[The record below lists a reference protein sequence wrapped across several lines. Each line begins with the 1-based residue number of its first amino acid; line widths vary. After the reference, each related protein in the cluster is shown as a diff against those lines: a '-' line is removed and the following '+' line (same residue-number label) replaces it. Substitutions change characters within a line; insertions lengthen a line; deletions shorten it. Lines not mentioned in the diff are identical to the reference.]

1 MLMHHQ
7 LEAAIDP
14 WDDSYDYEHLWRLYQ
29 LLRDTPPVFD
39 ERHGGFWTLTR
50 YDEVRAAA
58 TDYATFSSADGVVL
72 GLGRKQRP
80 FVPVEVDPPAA
91 AVYRALLQP
100 LMTRAQLEAV
110 RPAIVAQVAAM
121 VAVITERGTA
131 DVVQELCEP
140 LPVAA
145 ISALV
150 GLTPDEGSEMRELA
164 RRISAAGRDDTAA
177 ALAAFQ
183 AFLLDVLGDRRRR
196 PRDDHLSRLA
206 VAHVDGR
213 PVPDDVLVTLVQGLV
228 LAGHHT
234 SITALSFLLWRVA
247 QLGLLGTLAADPR
260 LLAGAAQ
267 EALRL
272 DPAIHLQGRRLRA
285 DVTVRGA
292 AMKAGDYAILVF
304 ASANRDEREF
314 ARPDEFDARRPPH
327 HLTFGYGI
335 HRCLGMPLALLEMR
349 AVIDEMTRAWRVVEV
364 AEAPRIRAML
374 FGHHVGMEHLTLT
387 VGAR

>member
-1 MLMHHQ
+1 MHRQ

-14 WDDSYDYEHLWRLYQ
+14 WDDSYDYEQVWGLYQ
-29 LLRDTPPVFD
+29 LLRDSPPTFD

-58 TDYATFSSADGVVL
+58 ADFATFSSADGVVL

-110 RPAIVAQVAAM
+110 RPAIEAQVAAL
-121 VAVITERGTA
+121 VQVITEQGTA
-131 DVVQELCEP
+131 DVVEELCEP

-150 GLTPDEGSEMRELA
+150 GLTPAEGREMRELA
-164 RRISAAGRDDTAA
+164 RRISAAGRDDSAA

-183 AFLLDVLGDRRRR
+183 AFLLDVLNERRRR

-206 VAHVDGR
+206 VAHVEGR

-247 QLGLLGTLAADPR
+247 QLGLLGPLAADPS
-260 LLAGAAQ
+260 LHAGAAQ

-272 DPAIHLQGRRLRA
+272 DPAIHLQGRRLLA

-314 ARPDEFDARRPPH
+314 ARPDEFDLRRPPH

-349 AVIDEMTRAWRVVEV
+349 AVIDEITRAWRVAEV
-364 AEAPRIRAML
+364 AEAPRIQAML
-374 FGHHVGMEHLTLT
+374 FGHHVGMEHLSLT